1 MKQELIATSGLMVSP
16 SSAMEL
22 VPTLLIQSSFLLFL
36 GVRDRRR
43 FLTCMYI
50 LLFIILFLCYS
61 FWNLQGIY
69 SMLVFTG
76 GFYFTGR
83 VQTINGENYIR
94 NSRAITVKED
104 LSEFMEIEDEP
115 GEDAVS
121 LYGSL
126 FENGGQFD

>member
-1 MKQELIATSGLMVSP
+1 
-16 SSAMEL
+16 
-22 VPTLLIQSSFLLFL
+22 
-36 GVRDRRR
+36 
-43 FLTCMYI
+43 
-50 LLFIILFLCYS
+50 
-61 FWNLQGIY
+61 
-69 SMLVFTG
+69 MLVFTG

-126 FENGGQFD
+126 FENGGQFDYETCNNWCQTYWSIGRPDNEIYEADQCVQVVSTDDENGIPGQYLCSTEIIFRQRTPSVPI